1 MHKLGICRNHLVSI
15 EDRHDVPCMRRS
27 PGPTWVCNPRFSS
40 VRKSRGK
47 LTGLIDEESAI
58 NLPCFSLPAPV
69 LLAGSEK
76 TFLGAAC
83 RMNSGRIRAHPT
95 ETQRA
100 EPQRAER
107 RQDKTSLKHCLNAGD
122 AARALDLR
130 EAMVPIA
137 DAAL

>member
-76 TFLGAAC
+76 TVP
-83 RMNSGRIRAHPT
+83 RRSMPN
-95 ETQRA
+95 EQRA
-100 EPQRAER
+100 NPGASNRNSTGRASTAER